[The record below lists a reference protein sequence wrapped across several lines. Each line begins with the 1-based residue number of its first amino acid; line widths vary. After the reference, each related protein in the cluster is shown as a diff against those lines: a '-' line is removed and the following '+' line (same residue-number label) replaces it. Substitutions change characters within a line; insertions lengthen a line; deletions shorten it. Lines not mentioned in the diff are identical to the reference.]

1 MKLLGDERSIS
12 RLGGNRK
19 FAAFANDRHAGE
31 QANFDQQACLEPA
44 SSGLAKK
51 VPSDVLD
58 RLLVPDRKICK
69 PEEKETGRT
78 SQTWHGIGTTYFV
91 KWSPKVPLLGNNY

>member
-1 MKLLGDERSIS
+1 MANVYFEPKGDLCVELSIS
-12 RLGGNRK
+12 RLGG
-19 FAAFANDRHAGE
+19 
-31 QANFDQQACLEPA
+31 NFDQQACLEPA

-51 VPSDVLD
+51 FPSDGLD

-78 SQTWHGIGTTYFV
+78 SQTWHGTGTTYFV
-91 KWSPKVPLLGNNY
+91 K